1 MTKKLVNMDLLV
13 TTVTSTNMFYEE
25 FNKYYFDAV
34 ILDIYLDDNVESG
47 FEIAKYIKNTNTKVF
62 ICGMTGQEYI
72 FDTSD
77 FNLFIE
83 KPWTNEKYNLFIKSI
98 NSFY

>member
-1 MTKKLVNMDLLV
+1 MDLLV
-13 TTVTSTNMFYEE
+13 TTITSTNMFYEE
-25 FNKYYFDAV
+25 FNKYYFDAI
-34 ILDIYLDDNVESG
+34 ILDIYLDDNIESG
-47 FEIAKYIKNTNTKVF
+47 FEIAKYIKNTDKKIF

-83 KPWTNEKYNLFIKSI
+83 KPWTNEKYNLFINSI
-98 NSFY
+98 NSFYNTI